1 MAATWKL
8 REYLASRGV
17 IRASQARRMIEDATG
32 YKLSKQAMCDLL
44 NGDLRMLRIE
54 TGAAICDTFSCRLS
68 DFFEI
73 APRHTSAGHVKKSHL
88 GRVSNQRKNNSS
100 TEKGKINFAEFFPN
114 ARNFSS

>member
-54 TGAAICDTFSCRLS
+54 TGAAICDTFYCRLS

-73 APRHTSAGHVKKSHL
+73 APRATGHLKKSHPDGL
-88 GRVSNQRKNNSS
+88 NGRRRNDNSAR
-100 TEKGKINFAEFFPN
+100 TGKINFGEFFPN
-114 ARNFSS
+114 ARDFSS